1 MANHEWIFSQFLSFC
16 ASEWPRTWLESV
28 SNLIKFHAEHF
39 GMLYLPPGGSGRS
52 QWWKNHQKSLKWLKK
67 HPLFDGFLHP
77 DRLPG
82 LRYGLMGPRCDRL
95 SKMSSTHSSGGGRG
109 HIEASGASWVS
120 HPDFTKG
127 FYYITQKF
135 HVHSSLQYQRHETR
149 DSSHFFQSPPG
160 KIRLGYFFWVR
171 GGQLLYDVPYWS
183 ATVLNHSNSSY
194 AAFVCKNDNRFVT
207 LEWFPLATKC
217 RAN

>member
-1 MANHEWIFSQFLSFC
+1 MVKL
-16 ASEWPRTWLESV
+16 T
-28 SNLIKFHAEHF
+28 
-39 GMLYLPPGGSGRS
+39 
-52 QWWKNHQKSLKWLKK
+52 HQKGGIWVNFFAIFVLLCLRMASHLVGKCLKFDKISCRTFWYAILTTRWLWKVSVVKKSPKISEMVKK
-67 HPLFDGFLHP
+67 HPLFDGFLLP

-135 HVHSSLQYQRHETR
+135 HVHSSLQHQRHETP

-171 GGQLLYDVPYWS
+171 GGQLLYDVP
-183 ATVLNHSNSSY
+183 
-194 AAFVCKNDNRFVT
+194 
-207 LEWFPLATKC
+207 
-217 RAN
+217 

>member
-1 MANHEWIFSQFLSFC
+1 MEKGGQFTNSSKRWNLSEFFSQFFRFC

-67 HPLFDGFLHP
+67 HPLFDGFLLP

-127 FYYITQKF
+127 FYYITRKSLFVWEILHYHDEIRNLGPVF
-135 HVHSSLQYQRHETR
+135 HARS
-149 DSSHFFQSPPG
+149 G
-160 KIRLGYFFWVR
+160 KIW
-171 GGQLLYDVPYWS
+171 
-183 ATVLNHSNSSY
+183 
-194 AAFVCKNDNRFVT
+194 AF
-207 LEWFPLATKC
+207 
-217 RAN
+217 

>member
-1 MANHEWIFSQFLSFC
+1 MQLIFRHLSIGQIHKVKKRCMKLIRSHSKGHF
-16 ASEWPRTWLESV
+16 P
-28 SNLIKFHAEHF
+28 SNRH
-39 GMLYLPPGGSGRS
+39 
-52 QWWKNHQKSLKWLKK
+52 
-67 HPLFDGFLHP
+67 
-77 DRLPG
+77 
-82 LRYGLMGPRCDRL
+82 MGPRCDRL

-135 HVHSSLQYQRHETR
+135 HVHSSLQHQRHETR

-171 GGQLLYDVPYWS
+171 GGQLLYDVPLYGHFTKAILRLCWK
-183 ATVLNHSNSSY
+183 TVKLPPGDFALFFFLFLMVLRRHWTRG
-194 AAFVCKNDNRFVT
+194 FDMRVFWR
-207 LEWFPLATKC
+207 
-217 RAN
+217 